1 VRARI
6 AVLGLLA
13 VATACGSSTATT
25 ATTLPETTTTSAPE
39 TTTTEATIAAT
50 TAPATTSSTEVPTT
64 TLPDQPTGYAPVTLP
79 AFPAVSASPPAP
91 VGTMADGVYFGV
103 VVAANPAGSGAP
115 SIAVEFHGF
124 FSGPAGEAAAKEDGQ
139 EFTNDYYVRENPNST
154 RTVDLTPKTLVTV
167 TNSSDPAGVY
177 AVGGAEFVRLWLA
190 SKDPASAGPA
200 PSSMP
205 SGFMYAPFGVWI
217 TVKDGNIAAV
227 DQFWAP

>member
-1 VRARI
+1 MR
-6 AVLGLLA
+6 
-13 VATACGSSTATT
+13 TA
-25 ATTLPETTTTSAPE
+25 LHDAP
-39 TTTTEATIAAT
+39 
-50 TAPATTSSTEVPTT
+50 
-64 TLPDQPTGYAPVTLP
+64 
-79 AFPAVSASPPAP
+79 
-91 VGTMADGVYFGV
+91 
-103 VVAANPAGSGAP
+103 SGPP

-124 FSGPAGEAAAKEDGQ
+124 FSGPAGEAAAAEDGQ

-217 TVKDGNIAAV
+217 TVKDSNIAAV

>member
-1 VRARI
+1 MRARI
-6 AVLGLLA
+6 VALSLVA

-25 ATTLPETTTTSAPE
+25 ATTALPEATSTSAAETTTTQ
-39 TTTTEATIAAT
+39 AT
-50 TAPATTSSTEVPTT
+50 TATTEPTTTPSTDVAT
-64 TLPDQPTGYAPVTLP
+64 TLPDQPTGYATVTLP
-79 AFPAVSASPPAP
+79 AFPAVSAAPPPP

-103 VVAANPAGSGAP
+103 VVAATPAGSGPP

-124 FSGPAGEAAAKEDGQ
+124 FSGPAGEAAAAEDGQ

-167 TNSSDPAGVY
+167 TNSSDPGSVY

-205 SGFMYAPFGVWI
+205 SGFMYAPFGVWV
-217 TVKDGNIAAV
+217 TVKDGNIASV

>member
-1 VRARI
+1 MRARI
-6 AVLGLLA
+6 VALSLMA

-25 ATTLPETTTTSAPE
+25 ATTVLSEISSTSAEETTTTQ
-39 TTTTEATIAAT
+39 AT
-50 TAPATTSSTEVPTT
+50 TATTEPTTTASTAPTT

-79 AFPAVSASPPAP
+79 AFPAVSAAPPPP

-103 VVAANPAGSGAP
+103 VVAATPAGSSPP

-124 FSGPAGEAAAKEDGQ
+124 FSGPAGEAAAAEDGQ

-154 RTVDLTPKTLVTV
+154 RTVDLTPKALVTV
-167 TNSSDPAGVY
+167 TNSSDPASVY
-177 AVGGAEFVRLWLA
+177 AVGGDEFVRLWLA

-205 SGFMYAPFGVWI
+205 SGFMYAPFGVWV
-217 TVKDGNIAAV
+217 TVKDGNIASV

>member
-1 VRARI
+1 MRARI
-6 AVLGLLA
+6 AALGLVA

-25 ATTLPETTTTSAPE
+25 ATTPPPETTSTSAQETTTTAD
-39 TTTTEATIAAT
+39 TTATTEPT
-50 TAPATTSSTEVPTT
+50 TTSSTQATT
-64 TLPDQPTGYAPVTLP
+64 TLPDQPTGYAPATLP
-79 AFPAVSASPPAP
+79 AFPAVSAPPPAP

-103 VVAANPAGSGAP
+103 VVAATPGGTGPA

-154 RTVDLTPKTLVTV
+154 RTIDLTRKALVTV
-167 TNSSDPAGVY
+167 TNSSDPGSVY
-177 AVGGAEFVRLWLA
+177 AVGGDEFVRLWLA

-205 SGFMYAPFGVWI
+205 SGFMYAPFGVWV
-217 TVKDGNIAAV
+217 TVKDGNIASV